1 MRFRNLH
8 MSGFLSY
15 EDQDIDMSNLA
26 YAAIVGANGA
36 GKSTIPHAIGWALFG
51 TYRVS
56 GDSDSVINTLYDDC
70 IVSLE
75 FSTRDDDLWRVFRSK
90 RRGKSVKLKLEYFD
104 ADDGWVRFGD
114 HTNSSA
120 QSQIGS
126 LVGMSENAWRSL
138 VLMSNEDGGN
148 RFVASDPRERR
159 EIITEPVPEAARWS
173 EFLSKAT
180 DEKRSLDSQIA
191 SSEAV
196 IQSAEQSIEDAK
208 ARLADAQE
216 KAESFDEDEARNKI
230 DQLNAELASAGT
242 DSQYQVLQT
251 KISQIKSERKSLE
264 REHSASL
271 RALRGELTDI
281 KKAHRELSLA
291 KKEVSKVEAD
301 VKDISEELE
310 DLIEK
315 IDDIDADVVDANDN
329 LTTISDRLSRAVSDQ
344 SAAKSAL
351 DDAHKRQHAIEDNGA
366 GICYVCRSEI
376 DDDRYDE
383 IIDANNEEI
392 ERAQTDL
399 DIANRAV
406 SKAQADHK
414 KAQATYDEANKRK
427 LSAHKKVSSLKSALS
442 SGNAR
447 IQSELS
453 RIQSIEDE
461 IEEMRDADD
470 IQADIDDL
478 METHDDKL
486 SSIDQEL
493 EEAEDA
499 LDDIET
505 VDTREIK
512 RKIASL
518 EAQIKKHSEVIG
530 SIKSYKATIKDQ
542 KKRLKDSKNSIEKMR
557 SRRDDIGFIYE
568 ASKSSGIPAMLIDG
582 VLSEIEAEQNNIL
595 ANLPGGENMV
605 VEFRTEKALKNG
617 SSRSSLDIVVHDG
630 TGSERLFESF
640 SSGERVRLTVSNMFA
655 MAKVFGARHPGA
667 TGTIILDEPLGVLD
681 IDVVPAFVDVLR
693 SAINSG
699 IADSVLV
706 VTHDQQ
712 VIDAL
717 PQKVL
722 VHKTADR
729 GSVIEVIS

>member
-1 MRFRNLH
+1 MKFRNLH
-8 MSGFLSY
+8 MSWFLSY
-15 EDQDIDMSNLA
+15 EDGDIDMSDLA
-26 YAAIVGANGA
+26 YTAIVGANGA
-36 GKSTIPHAIGWALFG
+36 GKSTIPHAIVWVLFG
-51 TYRVS
+51 AYRVS
-56 GDSDSVINTLYDDC
+56 GDADSVINTFYDDC

-75 FSTRDDDLWRVFRSK
+75 FSTRDDDLWRVTRSK
-90 RRGKSVKLKLEYFD
+90 RRGKSAKLKLEYMD
-104 ADDGWVRFGD
+104 ADEGWVRFGD
-114 HTNSSA
+114 HTNASA
-120 QSQIGS
+120 RTQIGN
-126 LVGMSENAWRSL
+126 LIGMSEQSWRSL

-148 RFVASDPRERR
+148 RFVAADPRERR
-159 EIITEPVPEAARWS
+159 EIITELVPEAARWS
-173 EFLSKAT
+173 EFLSKVT
-180 DEKRSLDSQIA
+180 DEKRSLDSKIA
-191 SSEAV
+191 SAEAV
-196 IQSAEQSIEDAK
+196 IESAEQSIEDAK
-208 ARLADAQE
+208 ARLSNAQE
-216 KAESFDEDEARNKI
+216 EAASFDEEDAKNKI
-230 DQLNAELASAGT
+230 DQLNAELAAAGT

-251 KISQIKSERKSLE
+251 KISQIKSERKSIE
-264 REHSASL
+264 REHTANL
-271 RALRGELTDI
+271 RALKGELADI
-281 KKAHRELSLA
+281 EKARRELASA
-291 KKEVSKVEAD
+291 KKEVSKIEVETQG
-301 VKDISEELE
+301 ISEELE
-310 DLIEK
+310 SLIEK
-315 IDDIDADVVDANDN
+315 VDDIDADVVDANDN
-329 LTTISDRLSRAVSDQ
+329 LTTISDRLSAAVSKQ
-344 SAAKSAL
+344 SAAQSAL

-366 GICYVCRSEI
+366 GVCYVCRSEI

-392 ERAQTDL
+392 ERTQTDL

-414 KAQATYDEANKRK
+414 KAKAAYDAANKLK
-427 LSAHKKVSSLKSALS
+427 LSTHKSISSLKSALA

-470 IQADIDDL
+470 IQADIDNL
-478 METHDDKL
+478 VEAHESKL
-486 SSIDQEL
+486 NSIDKEL
-493 EEAEDA
+493 EETEDA

-512 RKIASL
+512 RKIAAIES
-518 EAQIKKHSEVIG
+518 QVKKHSEVIG

-542 KKRLKDSKNSIEKMR
+542 KKRLKDSKNDIEEMK

-595 ANLPGGENMV
+595 ANLPGSENMV

-699 IADSVLV
+699 IADSILV

-729 GSVIEVIS
+729 GSVIEVI

>member
-1 MRFRNLH
+1 MKFRNLH

-15 EDQDIDMSNLA
+15 EDQDIDMSDLA
-26 YAAIVGANGA
+26 YTAIVGANGA
-36 GKSTIPHAIGWALFG
+36 GKSTIPHAIVWVLFG
-51 TYRVS
+51 AYRVS
-56 GDSDSVINTLYDDC
+56 GDSDSVINSLYDNC
-70 IVSLE
+70 VVSLE
-75 FSTRDDDLWRVFRSK
+75 FSTRDDDLWRVTRSK
-90 RRGKSVKLKLEYFD
+90 RRGKSAKLKLEYMD
-104 ADDGWVRFGD
+104 ANEGWVRFGD
-114 HTNSSA
+114 HTNASA
-120 QSQIGS
+120 QTQIGN
-126 LVGMSENAWRSL
+126 LVGMSEQSWRSL
-138 VLMSNEDGGN
+138 VLMSNEEGGN
-148 RFVASDPRERR
+148 RFVAADPRERR
-159 EIITEPVPEAARWS
+159 EIITELVPEAARWS
-173 EFLSKAT
+173 EFLSKVT
-180 DEKRSLDSQIA
+180 DEKRSLDSKIA
-191 SSEAV
+191 SAEAV
-196 IQSAEQSIEDAK
+196 IESAEQSIEDAK
-208 ARLADAQE
+208 ARLSNAQE
-216 KAESFDEDEARNKI
+216 EAASFDEEDAKNKI
-230 DQLNAELASAGT
+230 DQLNAELAAAGT

-251 KISQIKSERKSLE
+251 KISQIKSERKSIE
-264 REHSASL
+264 REHAANL
-271 RALRGELTDI
+271 RALKGELADI
-281 KKAHRELSLA
+281 EKARRELTLA
-291 KKEVSKVEAD
+291 KKEVSKIEGETQN
-301 VKDISEELE
+301 ISEELE
-310 DLIEK
+310 SLIEK
-315 IDDIDADVVDANDN
+315 VDDIDADVVDANDN
-329 LTTISDRLSRAVSDQ
+329 LTTISDRLSAAVSRQ

-366 GICYVCRSEI
+366 GVCYVCRSEI

-392 ERAQTDL
+392 ENAQTDL
-399 DIANRAV
+399 DLANRAV

-414 KAQATYDEANKRK
+414 RAKAAYDAANKLK
-427 LSAHKKVSSLKSALS
+427 LSTHKSISSLKSALS
-442 SGNAR
+442 SSNAR
-447 IQSELS
+447 VQSELS

-470 IQADIDDL
+470 IQTDIDNL
-478 METHDDKL
+478 VEAHESKL
-486 SSIDQEL
+486 SSIDKEL

-512 RKIASL
+512 RKIAAI

-542 KKRLKDSKNSIEKMR
+542 KKRLKDSKSDIEEMK
-557 SRRDDIGFIYE
+557 SRREDIGFIYE

-595 ANLPGGENMV
+595 ANLPGSENMV

-699 IADSVLV
+699 IADSIMV

-729 GSVIEVIS
+729 GSVIEVI

>member
-1 MRFRNLH
+1 MKFRNLH

-15 EDQDIDMSNLA
+15 EDGDIDMSDLA
-26 YAAIVGANGA
+26 YTAIVGANGA
-36 GKSTIPHAIGWALFG
+36 GKSTVPHAIVWVLFG
-51 TYRVS
+51 AYRVS
-56 GDSDSVINTLYDDC
+56 GDADSVINTLYDDC

-75 FSTRDDDLWRVFRSK
+75 FSTRDDDLWRVTRSK
-90 RRGKSVKLKLEYFD
+90 RRGKSVKLKLEYMD
-104 ADDGWVRFGD
+104 SDEGWVRFGD
-114 HTNSSA
+114 HTNASA
-120 QSQIGS
+120 QTQIGN
-126 LVGMSENAWRSL
+126 LIGMSEQSWRSL

-148 RFVASDPRERR
+148 RFVAADPRERR
-159 EIITEPVPEAARWS
+159 EIITELVPEAARWS
-173 EFLSKAT
+173 EFLSKVT
-180 DEKRSLDSQIA
+180 DEKRSLDSKIA
-191 SSEAV
+191 SAEAV
-196 IQSAEQSIEDAK
+196 IESAEQSIEDAE
-208 ARLADAQE
+208 ARLSNAQE
-216 KAESFDEDEARNKI
+216 EAASFDEEDEKNKI
-230 DQLNAELASAGT
+230 DQLNAELAAAGT

-251 KISQIKSERKSLE
+251 KISQIKSERKSIE
-264 REHSASL
+264 REHAANL
-271 RALRGELTDI
+271 RALKGELADI
-281 KKAHRELSLA
+281 EKARRELTLA
-291 KKEVSKVEAD
+291 KKEVSKIEGETQN
-301 VKDISEELE
+301 ISEELE
-310 DLIEK
+310 SLIEK
-315 IDDIDADVVDANDN
+315 VDDIDADVVDANDN
-329 LTTISDRLSRAVSDQ
+329 LTTISDRLSAAVSRQ

-366 GICYVCRSEI
+366 GVCYVCRSEI

-383 IIDANNEEI
+383 IIEANNGEI

-414 KAQATYDEANKRK
+414 KAKAAYDEANKIK
-427 LSAHKKVSSLKSALS
+427 LSTHKSISSLKSALA

-470 IQADIDDL
+470 IQSDIDNL
-478 METHDDKL
+478 VEAHEAKL
-486 SSIDQEL
+486 SSIDKEL
-493 EEAEDA
+493 EETEDA

-512 RKIASL
+512 RKIAAI

-542 KKRLKDSKNSIEKMR
+542 KNRLKDSKNDIEEMK
-557 SRRDDIGFIYE
+557 SRREDIGFIYE

-595 ANLPGGENMV
+595 ANLPGSENMV

-699 IADSVLV
+699 IADSILV

-729 GSVIEVIS
+729 GSVIEVI

>member
-1 MRFRNLH
+1 

-15 EDQDIDMSNLA
+15 EDGDIDMSDLA
-26 YAAIVGANGA
+26 YTAIVGANGA
-36 GKSTIPHAIGWALFG
+36 GKSAIPHAIVWVLFG
-51 TYRVS
+51 AYRVS
-56 GDSDSVINTLYDDC
+56 GDADSVINTFYDDC

-75 FSTRDDDLWRVFRSK
+75 FSTRDDDLWRVTRLK
-90 RRGKSVKLKLEYFD
+90 RRGKSAKLKLEYMD
-104 ADDGWVRFGD
+104 ADEGWVRFGD
-114 HTNSSA
+114 HTNASA
-120 QSQIGS
+120 QTQIGN
-126 LVGMSENAWRSL
+126 LIGMSEQSWRSL
-138 VLMSNEDGGN
+138 VLMSNENGGN
-148 RFVASDPRERR
+148 RFVAADPRERR
-159 EIITEPVPEAARWS
+159 EIITELVPEAARWS
-173 EFLSKAT
+173 EFLSKVT
-180 DEKRSLDSQIA
+180 DEKRSLDSKIA
-191 SSEAV
+191 SAEAV
-196 IQSAEQSIEDAK
+196 IESAEQSIEDAK
-208 ARLADAQE
+208 ARLSNAQE
-216 KAESFDEDEARNKI
+216 EAASFDEEDAKNKI
-230 DQLNAELASAGT
+230 DQLNAELAAAGT

-251 KISQIKSERKSLE
+251 KISQIKSERKSIE
-264 REHSASL
+264 REHAANL
-271 RALRGELTDI
+271 RALKGELADI
-281 KKAHRELSLA
+281 EKARRELTLA
-291 KKEVSKVEAD
+291 KKEVSKIEGETQN
-301 VKDISEELE
+301 ISEELE
-310 DLIEK
+310 SLIEK
-315 IDDIDADVVDANDN
+315 VDDIDADVVDANDN
-329 LTTISDRLSRAVSDQ
+329 LTTISDRLSAAVSRQ

-366 GICYVCRSEI
+366 GVCYVCRSEI

-392 ERAQTDL
+392 ENAQTDL
-399 DIANRAV
+399 DLANRAA
-406 SKAQADHK
+406 SKAQSDHK
-414 KAQATYDEANKRK
+414 KAKAAYDAANKLK
-427 LSAHKKVSSLKSALS
+427 LSTHKSISSLKSSLA
-442 SGNAR
+442 SGNTR

-470 IQADIDDL
+470 IQADIDNL
-478 METHDDKL
+478 VEAHESKL
-486 SSIDQEL
+486 SSIDKEL
-493 EEAEDA
+493 GEAEDA

-512 RKIASL
+512 RKIAAIES
-518 EAQIKKHSEVIG
+518 QIKKHSEVIG

-542 KKRLKDSKNSIEKMR
+542 KKRLKDSKNDIEEMK

-595 ANLPGGENMV
+595 ANLPGSENMV

-699 IADSVLV
+699 IADSIMV

-729 GSVIEVIS
+729 GSVIEVI

>member
-1 MRFRNLH
+1 MKFRNLH

-15 EDQDIDMSNLA
+15 EDGDIDMSDLA
-26 YAAIVGANGA
+26 YTAIVGANGA
-36 GKSTIPHAIGWALFG
+36 GKSTIPHAIVWVLFG
-51 TYRVS
+51 AYRVS
-56 GDSDSVINTLYDDC
+56 GDADSVINTFYDDC

-75 FSTRDDDLWRVFRSK
+75 FSTRDDDLWRVTRSK
-90 RRGKSVKLKLEYFD
+90 RRGKSAKLKLEYMD
-104 ADDGWVRFGD
+104 ADEGWVRFGD
-114 HTNSSA
+114 HTNASA
-120 QSQIGS
+120 QTQIGN
-126 LVGMSENAWRSL
+126 LIGMSEQSWRSL

-148 RFVASDPRERR
+148 RFVAADPRERR
-159 EIITEPVPEAARWS
+159 EIITELVPEAARWS
-173 EFLSKAT
+173 EFLSKVT
-180 DEKRSLDSQIA
+180 DEKRSLDSKIA
-191 SSEAV
+191 SAEAV
-196 IQSAEQSIEDAK
+196 IESAEQSIEDAK
-208 ARLADAQE
+208 ARLNDAQE
-216 KAESFDEDEARNKI
+216 EAASFDEDEAKNKI
-230 DQLNAELASAGT
+230 DQLNAELAAAGT

-251 KISQIKSERKSLE
+251 KISQIKSERKSIE
-264 REHSASL
+264 REHTANL
-271 RALRGELTDI
+271 RALKGELADI
-281 KKAHRELSLA
+281 EKARRELAQA
-291 KKEVSKVEAD
+291 KKEVGKIESETQN
-301 VKDISEELE
+301 ISEELE
-310 DLIEK
+310 GLIEK
-315 IDDIDADVVDANDN
+315 VDDIDADVVDANDN
-329 LTTISDRLSRAVSDQ
+329 LTTISDRLSAAVSRQ

-366 GICYVCRSEI
+366 GVCYVCRSEI

-399 DIANRAV
+399 DLANRAV

-414 KAQATYDEANKRK
+414 RAKAAYDAANKLK
-427 LSAHKKVSSLKSALS
+427 LSTHKSISSLKSALS
-442 SGNAR
+442 SSNAR
-447 IQSELS
+447 VQSELS
-453 RIQSIEDE
+453 RIQSIKDE
-461 IEEMRDADD
+461 IEDMRDADD
-470 IQADIDDL
+470 IQADIDNL
-478 METHDDKL
+478 VEAHESKL
-486 SSIDQEL
+486 SSIDKEL

-512 RKIASL
+512 RKIDAIES
-518 EAQIKKHSEVIG
+518 QVKKHSEVIG

-542 KKRLKDSKNSIEKMR
+542 KKRLKDSKNDIEEMK

-595 ANLPGGENMV
+595 ANLPGSEDMV

-699 IADSVLV
+699 IADSILV

-729 GSVIEVIS
+729 GSAIEVI

>member
-1 MRFRNLH
+1 MKFRNLH

-15 EDQDIDMSNLA
+15 EDGDIDMSDLA
-26 YAAIVGANGA
+26 YTAIVGANGA
-36 GKSTIPHAIGWALFG
+36 GKSTVPHAIVWVLFG
-51 TYRVS
+51 AYRVS
-56 GDSDSVINTLYDDC
+56 GDADSVINTLYDDC

-75 FSTRDDDLWRVFRSK
+75 FSTRDDDLWRVTRSK
-90 RRGKSVKLKLEYFD
+90 RRGKSVKLKLEYMD
-104 ADDGWVRFGD
+104 SDEGWVRFGD
-114 HTNSSA
+114 HTNASA
-120 QSQIGS
+120 QTQIGN
-126 LVGMSENAWRSL
+126 LIGMSEQSWRSL

-148 RFVASDPRERR
+148 RFVAADPRERR
-159 EIITEPVPEAARWS
+159 EIITELVPEAARWS
-173 EFLSKAT
+173 EFLSKVT
-180 DEKRSLDSQIA
+180 DEKRSLDSKIA
-191 SSEAV
+191 SAEAV
-196 IQSAEQSIEDAK
+196 IESAEQSIEDAE
-208 ARLADAQE
+208 ARLSNAQE
-216 KAESFDEDEARNKI
+216 EAASFDEEDEKNKI
-230 DQLNAELASAGT
+230 DQLNAELAAAGT

-251 KISQIKSERKSLE
+251 KISQIKSERKSIE
-264 REHSASL
+264 REHAANL
-271 RALRGELTDI
+271 RALKGELADI
-281 KKAHRELSLA
+281 EKARRELTLA
-291 KKEVSKVEAD
+291 KKEVSKIEGETQN
-301 VKDISEELE
+301 ISEELE
-310 DLIEK
+310 SLIEK
-315 IDDIDADVVDANDN
+315 VDDIDADVVDANDN
-329 LTTISDRLSRAVSDQ
+329 LTTISDRLSAAVSRQ

-366 GICYVCRSEI
+366 GVCYVCRSEI

-383 IIDANNEEI
+383 IIEANNGEI

-414 KAQATYDEANKRK
+414 RAKAAYDAANKLK
-427 LSAHKKVSSLKSALS
+427 LSTHKSISSLKSALS
-442 SGNAR
+442 SSNAR
-447 IQSELS
+447 VQSELS

-470 IQADIDDL
+470 IQTDIDNL
-478 METHDDKL
+478 VEAHESKL
-486 SSIDQEL
+486 SSIDKEL

-512 RKIASL
+512 RKIAAIES
-518 EAQIKKHSEVIG
+518 QIKKHSEVIG

-542 KKRLKDSKNSIEKMR
+542 KNRLKDSKNDIEEMK
-557 SRRDDIGFIYE
+557 SRREDIGFIYE

-595 ANLPGGENMV
+595 ANLPGSENMV

-699 IADSVLV
+699 IADSILV

-729 GSVIEVIS
+729 GSAIEVI

>member
-1 MRFRNLH
+1 MKFRNLH

-15 EDQDIDMSNLA
+15 EDGDIDMSDLA
-26 YAAIVGANGA
+26 YTAIVGANGS
-36 GKSTIPHAIGWALFG
+36 GKSTIPHAIVWVLFG
-51 TYRVS
+51 AYRVS
-56 GDSDSVINTLYDDC
+56 GDADSVINTFYDDC

-75 FSTRDDDLWRVFRSK
+75 FSTRDDDLWRVTRSK
-90 RRGKSVKLKLEYFD
+90 RRGKSAKLKLEYMD
-104 ADDGWVRFGD
+104 ADEGWVRFGD
-114 HTNSSA
+114 HTNASA
-120 QSQIGS
+120 QTQIGN
-126 LVGMSENAWRSL
+126 LIGMSEQSWRSL

-148 RFVASDPRERR
+148 RFVAADPRERR
-159 EIITEPVPEAARWS
+159 EIITELVPEAARWS
-173 EFLSKAT
+173 EFLSKVT
-180 DEKRSLDSQIA
+180 DEKRSLDSKIA
-191 SSEAV
+191 SAEAV
-196 IQSAEQSIEDAK
+196 IESAEQSIEDAK
-208 ARLADAQE
+208 ARLNDAQE
-216 KAESFDEDEARNKI
+216 EAASFDEEDAKNKI
-230 DQLNAELASAGT
+230 DQLNAELAAAGT

-251 KISQIKSERKSLE
+251 KISQIKSERKSIE
-264 REHSASL
+264 REHAANL
-271 RALRGELTDI
+271 RALKGELADI
-281 KKAHRELSLA
+281 EKARRELAQA
-291 KKEVSKVEAD
+291 KKEVSKIESETQNT
-301 VKDISEELE
+301 SEELE
-310 DLIEK
+310 ELIEK
-315 IDDIDADVVDANDN
+315 VDDIDADVVDANDN
-329 LTTISDRLSRAVSDQ
+329 LTTISDRLSTAVSKQ
-344 SAAKSAL
+344 SAAQSAL

-366 GICYVCRSEI
+366 GVCYVCRSEI

-399 DIANRAV
+399 DLANRAV

-414 KAQATYDEANKRK
+414 KAKAAYDAANKLK
-427 LSAHKKVSSLKSALS
+427 LSTHKSISSLKSALA

-461 IEEMRDADD
+461 IEEMRDAND
-470 IQADIDDL
+470 IQADIDNL
-478 METHDDKL
+478 VEVHESKL
-486 SSIDQEL
+486 SSIDKEL

-512 RKIASL
+512 RKIAAIES
-518 EAQIKKHSEVIG
+518 QVKKHSEVIG

-542 KKRLKDSKNSIEKMR
+542 KKRLKDSKNDIEEMK

-582 VLSEIEAEQNNIL
+582 VLGEIEAEQNNIL
-595 ANLPGGENMV
+595 ANLPGSENMV

-699 IADSVLV
+699 IADSILV

-729 GSVIEVIS
+729 GSVIEVI

>member
-1 MRFRNLH
+1 

-15 EDQDIDMSNLA
+15 EDGDIDMSDLA
-26 YAAIVGANGA
+26 YTAIVGSNGA
-36 GKSTIPHAIGWALFG
+36 GKSTIPHAIVWVLFG
-51 TYRVS
+51 AYRLS
-56 GDSDSVINTLYDDC
+56 GDADSVINTLYDDC

-75 FSTRDDDLWRVFRSK
+75 FSTRDDDLWRVTRSK
-90 RRGKSVKLKLEYFD
+90 RRGKSVKLKLEYMD
-104 ADDGWVRFGD
+104 SDEGWVRFGD
-114 HTNSSA
+114 HTNASA
-120 QSQIGS
+120 QSQIIN
-126 LVGMSENAWRSL
+126 LIGMSEQSWRSL

-148 RFVASDPRERR
+148 RFVAADPRERR
-159 EIITEPVPEAARWS
+159 EIIIELVPEAARWS
-173 EFLSKAT
+173 EFLSKVT
-180 DEKRSLDSQIA
+180 DEKRSLDSKIA
-191 SSEAV
+191 SAEAV
-196 IQSAEQSIEDAK
+196 IESAEQSIEDAK
-208 ARLADAQE
+208 ARLNDAQE
-216 KAESFDEDEARNKI
+216 EAASFDEEDAKNKI
-230 DQLNAELASAGT
+230 DQLNAELAAAGT

-251 KISQIKSERKSLE
+251 KISQIKSERKSIE
-264 REHSASL
+264 REHSANL
-271 RALRGELTDI
+271 RTLKGELADLE
-281 KKAHRELSLA
+281 KARRELTLA
-291 KKEVSKVEAD
+291 KKEVSKIEAETQS
-301 VKDISEELE
+301 ISEDLE
-310 DLIEK
+310 ALIERV
-315 IDDIDADVVDANDN
+315 DDIDADVVDANDN
-329 LTTISDRLSRAVSDQ
+329 LMTISDRLSAAVSKQ
-344 SAAKSAL
+344 SAAKSVL

-366 GICYVCRSEI
+366 GVCYVCRSEI

-392 ERAQTDL
+392 ERAHTDL

-414 KAQATYDEANKRK
+414 KAKAAYDAANKLK
-427 LSAHKKVSSLKSALS
+427 LSTHKSISSLKSALS
-442 SGNAR
+442 SSNAR
-447 IQSELS
+447 VQSELS

-461 IEEMRDADD
+461 IEGMRDVDD
-470 IQADIDDL
+470 IQTDIDNL
-478 METHDDKL
+478 VEAHESKL
-486 SSIDQEL
+486 SSIDKEL
-493 EEAEDA
+493 EAAEDA

-512 RKIASL
+512 RKIAAIES
-518 EAQIKKHSEVIG
+518 QIKKHSEVIG

-542 KKRLKDSKNSIEKMR
+542 KKRLKDSKNDIEEMK

-595 ANLPGGENMV
+595 ANLPGSENMV

-699 IADSVLV
+699 IADSILV

-729 GSVIEVIS
+729 GSVIEVV

>member
-1 MRFRNLH
+1 MKFRNLH
-8 MSGFLSY
+8 MSGLLSY
-15 EDQDIDMSNLA
+15 EDGDIDMSDLA
-26 YAAIVGANGA
+26 YTAIVGANGA
-36 GKSTIPHAIGWALFG
+36 GKSTIPHAIVWVLFG
-51 TYRVS
+51 SYRVS
-56 GDSDSVINTLYDDC
+56 GDADSVINTFYDDC

-75 FSTRDDDLWRVFRSK
+75 FSTRDDDLWRVTRSK
-90 RRGKSVKLKLEYFD
+90 RRGKSVKLKLEYMD
-104 ADDGWVRFGD
+104 ADEGWVRFGD
-114 HTNSSA
+114 HTNASA
-120 QSQIGS
+120 QTQIGN
-126 LVGMSENAWRSL
+126 LIGMSEQSWRSL

-148 RFVASDPRERR
+148 RFVAADPRERR
-159 EIITEPVPEAARWS
+159 EIITELVPEAARWS
-173 EFLSKAT
+173 EFLSKVT
-180 DEKRSLDSQIA
+180 DEKRSLDSKIA
-191 SSEAV
+191 SAEAV
-196 IQSAEQSIEDAK
+196 IESAEQSIEDAK
-208 ARLADAQE
+208 ARLNDAQE
-216 KAESFDEDEARNKI
+216 EAASFDEDEAKNKI
-230 DQLNAELASAGT
+230 DQLNAELAAAGT

-251 KISQIKSERKSLE
+251 KISQIKSERKSIE
-264 REHSASL
+264 REHAANL
-271 RALRGELTDI
+271 RALKGELADI
-281 KKAHRELSLA
+281 EKARRELTQA
-291 KKEVSKVEAD
+291 KKEVSKIESETQG
-301 VKDISEELE
+301 ISEELE
-310 DLIEK
+310 SLIEK
-315 IDDIDADVVDANDN
+315 VDDIDADVVDANDN
-329 LTTISDRLSRAVSDQ
+329 LTTISDRLSAAVSRQ

-366 GICYVCRSEI
+366 GVCYVCRSEI

-414 KAQATYDEANKRK
+414 KAKAAYDEANKIK
-427 LSAHKKVSSLKSALS
+427 LSTHKSISSLKSALS
-442 SGNAR
+442 SNNAR
-447 IQSELS
+447 VQSELS
-453 RIQSIEDE
+453 RIQSIKDE

-470 IQADIDDL
+470 IQADIDNL
-478 METHDDKL
+478 VEAHESKL
-486 SSIDQEL
+486 SSIDKEL

-512 RKIASL
+512 RKIAAIES
-518 EAQIKKHSEVIG
+518 QIKKHSEVIG

-542 KKRLKDSKNSIEKMR
+542 KKRLKDSKSDIEEMK

-595 ANLPGGENMV
+595 ANLPGSENMV

-699 IADSVLV
+699 IADSILV

-729 GSVIEVIS
+729 GSVIEVI

>member
-1 MRFRNLH
+1 MKFRNLH

-15 EDQDIDMSNLA
+15 EDGDIDMSDLA
-26 YAAIVGANGA
+26 YTAIVGANGA
-36 GKSTIPHAIGWALFG
+36 GKSTIPHAIVWVLFG
-51 TYRVS
+51 AYRVS
-56 GDSDSVINTLYDDC
+56 GDADSVINTFYDDC

-75 FSTRDDDLWRVFRSK
+75 FSTRDDDLWRVTRSK
-90 RRGKSVKLKLEYFD
+90 RRGKSAKLKLEYMD
-104 ADDGWVRFGD
+104 SDEGWVRFGD
-114 HTNSSA
+114 HTNASA
-120 QSQIGS
+120 QSQIIN
-126 LVGMSENAWRSL
+126 LIGMSEQSWRSL

-148 RFVASDPRERR
+148 RFVAADPRERR
-159 EIITEPVPEAARWS
+159 EIITELVPEAARWS
-173 EFLSKAT
+173 EFLSKVT
-180 DEKRSLDSQIA
+180 DEKRSLDSKIA
-191 SSEAV
+191 SAEAV
-196 IQSAEQSIEDAK
+196 IESAEQSIEDAK
-208 ARLADAQE
+208 ARLNDAQE
-216 KAESFDEDEARNKI
+216 EAASFDEDEAKNKI
-230 DQLNAELASAGT
+230 DQLNAELAAAGT

-251 KISQIKSERKSLE
+251 KISQIKSERKSIE
-264 REHSASL
+264 REHAANL
-271 RALRGELTDI
+271 RALKGELADI
-281 KKAHRELSLA
+281 EKARRELTIA
-291 KKEVSKVEAD
+291 KKEVGKIEAETQ
-301 VKDISEELE
+301 DISEELE
-310 DLIEK
+310 SLIEK
-315 IDDIDADVVDANDN
+315 VDDIDADVVDANDN
-329 LTTISDRLSRAVSDQ
+329 LTTISDRLSAAVSRQ

-366 GICYVCRSEI
+366 GVCYVCRSEI

-383 IIDANNEEI
+383 IIDANNGEI

-399 DIANRAV
+399 DLANRAV

-414 KAQATYDEANKRK
+414 RAKAAYDAANKLK
-427 LSAHKKVSSLKSALS
+427 LSTHKSISSLKSSLA
-442 SGNAR
+442 SGNTR

-453 RIQSIEDE
+453 RIQSIEAE

-470 IQADIDDL
+470 IQSDIDNL
-478 METHDDKL
+478 VEAHEAKL
-486 SSIDQEL
+486 SSIDKEL
-493 EEAEDA
+493 EETEDA

-512 RKIASL
+512 RKIAAI

-542 KKRLKDSKNSIEKMR
+542 KKRLKDSKNDIEEMK

-595 ANLPGGENMV
+595 ANLPGSENMV

-699 IADSVLV
+699 IADSILV

-729 GSVIEVIS
+729 GSVIEVI

>member
-1 MRFRNLH
+1 

-15 EDQDIDMSNLA
+15 EDGDIDMSDLA
-26 YAAIVGANGA
+26 YTAIVGANGA
-36 GKSTIPHAIGWALFG
+36 GKSTIPHAIVWVLFG
-51 TYRVS
+51 AYRVS
-56 GDSDSVINTLYDDC
+56 GDADSVINTFYDDC

-75 FSTRDDDLWRVFRSK
+75 FSTRDDDLWRVTRSK
-90 RRGKSVKLKLEYFD
+90 RRGKSAKLKLEYMD
-104 ADDGWVRFGD
+104 ADEGWVRFGD
-114 HTNSSA
+114 HTNASA
-120 QSQIGS
+120 QTQIGN
-126 LVGMSENAWRSL
+126 LIGMSEQSWRSL

-148 RFVASDPRERR
+148 RFVAADPRERR
-159 EIITEPVPEAARWS
+159 EIITELVPEAARWS
-173 EFLSKAT
+173 EFLSKVT
-180 DEKRSLDSQIA
+180 DEKRSLDSKIA
-191 SSEAV
+191 SAEAV
-196 IQSAEQSIEDAK
+196 IESAEQSIEDAK
-208 ARLADAQE
+208 ARLSDAQE
-216 KAESFDEDEARNKI
+216 EAASFDEDEAKNKI
-230 DQLNAELASAGT
+230 DQLNAELAAAGT

-264 REHSASL
+264 REHAANL
-271 RALRGELTDI
+271 RALKGELTDI
-281 KKAHRELSLA
+281 EKARRELAQA
-291 KKEVSKVEAD
+291 KKEVSKIESETQNT
-301 VKDISEELE
+301 SEELE
-310 DLIEK
+310 ALIEK
-315 IDDIDADVVDANDN
+315 VDDIDADVVDANDN
-329 LTTISDRLSRAVSDQ
+329 LTTISDRLSAVVSKQ
-344 SAAKSAL
+344 SAAQSAL

-366 GICYVCRSEI
+366 GVCYVCRSEI

-414 KAQATYDEANKRK
+414 KAKAAYDAANKLK
-427 LSAHKKVSSLKSALS
+427 LSTHKSISSLKSALA

-461 IEEMRDADD
+461 IKEMRDADN
-470 IQADIDDL
+470 IQADIDNFI
-478 METHDDKL
+478 EAHEAKL
-486 SSIDQEL
+486 SSIDKEL
-493 EEAEDA
+493 EDTEDA

-512 RKIASL
+512 RKIAAIES
-518 EAQIKKHSEVIG
+518 QIKKHSEVIG

-542 KKRLKDSKNSIEKMR
+542 TKRLKDSKNDIEEMR

-595 ANLPGGENMV
+595 ANLPGSENMV

-699 IADSVLV
+699 IADSILV

-729 GSVIEVIS
+729 GSVIEVI

>member
-1 MRFRNLH
+1 MKFRNLH

-15 EDQDIDMSNLA
+15 EDGDIDMSDLA
-26 YAAIVGANGA
+26 YTAIVGANGS
-36 GKSTIPHAIGWALFG
+36 GKSTIPHAIVWVLFG
-51 TYRVS
+51 AYRVS
-56 GDSDSVINTLYDDC
+56 GDADSVINTFYDDC

-75 FSTRDDDLWRVFRSK
+75 FSTRDDDLWRVTRSK
-90 RRGKSVKLKLEYFD
+90 RRGKSAKLKLEYMD
-104 ADDGWVRFGD
+104 ADEGWVRFGD
-114 HTNSSA
+114 HTNASA
-120 QSQIGS
+120 QTQIGN
-126 LVGMSENAWRSL
+126 LIGMSEQSWRSL

-148 RFVASDPRERR
+148 RFVAADPRERR
-159 EIITEPVPEAARWS
+159 EIITELVPEAARWS
-173 EFLSKAT
+173 EFLSKVT
-180 DEKRSLDSQIA
+180 DEKRSLDSKIA
-191 SSEAV
+191 SAEAV
-196 IQSAEQSIEDAK
+196 IESAEQSIEDAK
-208 ARLADAQE
+208 ARLSDAQE
-216 KAESFDEDEARNKI
+216 EAASFDEDEAKNKI
-230 DQLNAELASAGT
+230 DQLNAELAAAGT

-251 KISQIKSERKSLE
+251 KISQIKSERKSIE
-264 REHSASL
+264 REHTANL
-271 RALRGELTDI
+271 RALKGELADI
-281 KKAHRELSLA
+281 EKARRELTLA
-291 KKEVSKVEAD
+291 KKEVSKIEGETQN
-301 VKDISEELE
+301 ISEELE
-310 DLIEK
+310 SLIEK
-315 IDDIDADVVDANDN
+315 VDDIDADVVDVNDN
-329 LTTISDRLSRAVSDQ
+329 LMTISDRLSAAVSKQ

-366 GICYVCRSEI
+366 GVCYVCRSEI

-392 ERAQTDL
+392 ENAQTDL
-399 DIANRAV
+399 DLANRAV
-406 SKAQADHK
+406 SKAQSDHK
-414 KAQATYDEANKRK
+414 KAKAAYDAANKLK
-427 LSAHKKVSSLKSALS
+427 LSTHKSISSLKSSLA

-447 IQSELS
+447 IQAELN
-453 RIQSIEDE
+453 RIHSIEDE
-461 IEEMRDADD
+461 IEDMRDADD
-470 IQADIDDL
+470 IQTDIDNL
-478 METHDDKL
+478 VEVHEVKL
-486 SSIDQEL
+486 SSIDKEL
-493 EEAEDA
+493 EETEDA

-512 RKIASL
+512 RKIAAIES
-518 EAQIKKHSEVIG
+518 QIKKHSEVIG

-542 KKRLKDSKNSIEKMR
+542 KKRLKDSKNDIEEMK
-557 SRRDDIGFIYE
+557 SRREDIGFIYE

-595 ANLPGGENMV
+595 ANLPGSENMV

-699 IADSVLV
+699 IADSILV

-729 GSVIEVIS
+729 GSVIEVI

>member
-1 MRFRNLH
+1 

-15 EDQDIDMSNLA
+15 EDGDIDMSNLA
-26 YAAIVGANGA
+26 YTAIIGANGA
-36 GKSTIPHAIGWALFG
+36 GKSTIPHAIVWVLFG
-51 TYRVS
+51 AYRVS
-56 GDSDSVINTLYDDC
+56 GDSDSVINSLYDDC
-70 IVSLE
+70 VVSLE
-75 FSTRDDDLWRVFRSK
+75 FSTRDDDLWRVTRSK
-90 RRGKSVKLKLEYFD
+90 RRGKSAKLKLEYMD
-104 ADDGWVRFGD
+104 ADEGWVRFGD
-114 HTNSSA
+114 HTNASA
-120 QSQIGS
+120 QTQIGN
-126 LVGMSENAWRSL
+126 LVGMSEQSWRSL

-148 RFVASDPRERR
+148 RFVAADPRERR
-159 EIITEPVPEAARWS
+159 EIITELVPEAARWS
-173 EFLSKAT
+173 EFLSKVT
-180 DEKRSLDSQIA
+180 DEKRSLDSKIA
-191 SSEAV
+191 SAEAV
-196 IQSAEQSIEDAK
+196 IESAEQSIEDAK
-208 ARLADAQE
+208 ARLSDAQKE
-216 KAESFDEDEARNKI
+216 AASFDEDEAKNKI
-230 DQLNAELASAGT
+230 DQLNAELAAAGT

-251 KISQIKSERKSLE
+251 KISQIKSERKSIE
-264 REHSASL
+264 REHSANL
-271 RALRGELTDI
+271 RALKGELADI
-281 KKAHRELSLA
+281 EKARRELTQA
-291 KKEVSKVEAD
+291 KKEVSKIESETQN
-301 VKDISEELE
+301 ISEELE
-310 DLIEK
+310 GLIEK
-315 IDDIDADVVDANDN
+315 VGDIDADVVDANDN
-329 LTTISDRLSRAVSDQ
+329 LTTISDRLSAAVSRQ

-366 GICYVCRSEI
+366 GVCYVCRSEI

-383 IIDANNEEI
+383 IIEANNGEI

-414 KAQATYDEANKRK
+414 KAKAAYDAANKLK
-427 LSAHKKVSSLKSALS
+427 LSTHKSISSLKSSLA

-447 IQSELS
+447 VQAELS

-461 IEEMRDADD
+461 IEDMRDADD
-470 IQADIDDL
+470 IQADIDNL
-478 METHDDKL
+478 VETHEAKL
-486 SSIDQEL
+486 NSIDKEL
-493 EEAEDA
+493 EETEDA

-512 RKIASL
+512 RKIAAIES
-518 EAQIKKHSEVIG
+518 QIKKHSEVIG

-542 KKRLKDSKNSIEKMR
+542 KKRLKDSKNDIEEMK
-557 SRRDDIGFIYE
+557 SRREDIGFIYE

-595 ANLPGGENMV
+595 ANLPGSENMV

-699 IADSVLV
+699 IADSILV

-729 GSVIEVIS
+729 GSVIEVI

>member
-1 MRFRNLH
+1 MKFRNLH

-15 EDQDIDMSNLA
+15 EDGDIDMSDLA
-26 YAAIVGANGA
+26 YTAIVGANGA
-36 GKSTIPHAIGWALFG
+36 GKSTIPHAIVWVLFG
-51 TYRVS
+51 AYRVS
-56 GDSDSVINTLYDDC
+56 GDADSVINTFYDDC

-75 FSTRDDDLWRVFRSK
+75 FSTRDDDLWRVTRSK
-90 RRGKSVKLKLEYFD
+90 RRGKSAKLKLEYMD
-104 ADDGWVRFGD
+104 TDEGWVRFGD
-114 HTNSSA
+114 HTNASA
-120 QSQIGS
+120 QTQIGN
-126 LVGMSENAWRSL
+126 LIGMSEQSWRSL

-148 RFVASDPRERR
+148 RFVAADPRERR
-159 EIITEPVPEAARWS
+159 EIITELVPEAARWS
-173 EFLSKAT
+173 EFLSKVT
-180 DEKRSLDSQIA
+180 DEKRSLDSKIA
-191 SSEAV
+191 SAEAV
-196 IQSAEQSIEDAK
+196 IESAEQSIEDAN
-208 ARLADAQE
+208 ARLSDAQE
-216 KAESFDEDEARNKI
+216 EAESFDDDEAKNKI
-230 DQLNAELASAGT
+230 DQLNAELAAAGT

-251 KISQIKSERKSLE
+251 KISQIKSERKSIE
-264 REHSASL
+264 REHAANL
-271 RALRGELTDI
+271 RALKGELADI
-281 KKAHRELSLA
+281 EKARRELAQA
-291 KKEVSKVEAD
+291 KKEVIKIESETQN
-301 VKDISEELE
+301 ISEELE
-310 DLIEK
+310 SLIEK
-315 IDDIDADVVDANDN
+315 VDDIDADVVDANDN
-329 LTTISDRLSRAVSDQ
+329 LTTISDRLSAAVSKQ
-344 SAAKSAL
+344 SAAQSAL

-366 GICYVCRSEI
+366 GVCYVCRSEI

-399 DIANRAV
+399 DIANRVV

-414 KAQATYDEANKRK
+414 KAKAAYDAANKLK
-427 LSAHKKVSSLKSALS
+427 LSTHKSISSLKSSLA

-447 IQSELS
+447 VQTELS

-461 IEEMRDADD
+461 IEETRDADD
-470 IQADIDDL
+470 IQTDIDNL
-478 METHDDKL
+478 VEAHEVKL
-486 SSIDQEL
+486 SSIDKEL
-493 EEAEDA
+493 EETEDA

-512 RKIASL
+512 RKIAAIES
-518 EAQIKKHSEVIG
+518 QIKKHSEVIG
-530 SIKSYKATIKDQ
+530 SIKSYKATIRDQ
-542 KKRLKDSKNSIEKMR
+542 KKRLKDSKNDIEEMK

-595 ANLPGGENMV
+595 ANLPGSENMV

-699 IADSVLV
+699 IADSILV

-729 GSVIEVIS
+729 GSVIEVI

>member
-1 MRFRNLH
+1 MKFRNLH

-15 EDQDIDMSNLA
+15 EDGDIDMSDLA
-26 YAAIVGANGA
+26 YTAIVGANGA
-36 GKSTIPHAIGWALFG
+36 GKSTIPHAIVWVLFG
-51 TYRVS
+51 AYRVS
-56 GDSDSVINTLYDDC
+56 GDADSVINTFYDDC

-75 FSTRDDDLWRVFRSK
+75 FSTRDDDLWRVTRSK
-90 RRGKSVKLKLEYFD
+90 RRGKSAKLKLEYMD
-104 ADDGWVRFGD
+104 ADEGWVRFGD
-114 HTNSSA
+114 HTNASA
-120 QSQIGS
+120 QSQIIN
-126 LVGMSENAWRSL
+126 LIGMSEQSWRSL

-148 RFVASDPRERR
+148 RFVAADPRERR
-159 EIITEPVPEAARWS
+159 EIITELVPEAARWS
-173 EFLSKAT
+173 EFLSKVT
-180 DEKRSLDSQIA
+180 DEKRSLDSKIA
-191 SSEAV
+191 SAEAV
-196 IQSAEQSIEDAK
+196 IESAEQSIEDAK
-208 ARLADAQE
+208 ARLSDAQE
-216 KAESFDEDEARNKI
+216 DAASFDEDEAKNKI
-230 DQLNAELASAGT
+230 DRLNAELAAAGT

-251 KISQIKSERKSLE
+251 KISQIKSERKSIE
-264 REHSASL
+264 REHTANL
-271 RALRGELTDI
+271 RALKGELADI
-281 KKAHRELSLA
+281 EKARRELTQA
-291 KKEVSKVEAD
+291 KKEVSKIEVETQG
-301 VKDISEELE
+301 ISEELE
-310 DLIEK
+310 SLIEK
-315 IDDIDADVVDANDN
+315 VDDIDADVVDANDN
-329 LTTISDRLSRAVSDQ
+329 LTTISDRLSSAVSRQ

-366 GICYVCRSEI
+366 GVCYVCRSEI

-414 KAQATYDEANKRK
+414 KAKAAYDAANKLK
-427 LSAHKKVSSLKSALS
+427 LSTHKSISSLKSSLA

-447 IQSELS
+447 VQSELS
-453 RIQSIEDE
+453 RIQSIKNE
-461 IEEMRDADD
+461 IEDMRDADD
-470 IQADIDDL
+470 IQADIDNL
-478 METHDDKL
+478 VEAHESKL
-486 SSIDQEL
+486 SSIDKEL

-512 RKIASL
+512 RKIAAIES
-518 EAQIKKHSEVIG
+518 QVKKHSEVIG

-542 KKRLKDSKNSIEKMR
+542 KKRLKDSKSDIEEMK
-557 SRRDDIGFIYE
+557 SRREDIGFIYE

-595 ANLPGGENMV
+595 ANLPGSENMV

-699 IADSVLV
+699 IADSILV

-729 GSVIEVIS
+729 GSVTEVI

>member
-1 MRFRNLH
+1 

-15 EDQDIDMSNLA
+15 EDGDIDMSDLA
-26 YAAIVGANGA
+26 YTAIVGANGA
-36 GKSTIPHAIGWALFG
+36 GKSTIPHAIVWVLFG
-51 TYRVS
+51 AYRVS
-56 GDSDSVINTLYDDC
+56 GDADSVINTFYDDC

-75 FSTRDDDLWRVFRSK
+75 FSTRDDDLWRVTRSK
-90 RRGKSVKLKLEYFD
+90 RRGKSAKLKLEYMD
-104 ADDGWVRFGD
+104 ADEGWVRFSD
-114 HTNSSA
+114 HTNASA
-120 QSQIGS
+120 QSQITN
-126 LVGMSENAWRSL
+126 LVGMSEQSWRSL

-148 RFVASDPRERR
+148 RFVAADPRERR
-159 EIITEPVPEAARWS
+159 EIITELVPEAARWS
-173 EFLSKAT
+173 EFLSKVT
-180 DEKRSLDSQIA
+180 DEKRSLDSKIA
-191 SSEAV
+191 SAEAV
-196 IQSAEQSIEDAK
+196 IESAEQSIEDAK
-208 ARLADAQE
+208 ARLNDAQE
-216 KAESFDEDEARNKI
+216 EAASFDEEDAKNKI
-230 DQLNAELASAGT
+230 DQLNAELAAAGT

-264 REHSASL
+264 REHSANL
-271 RALRGELTDI
+271 RALKGELADI
-281 KKAHRELSLA
+281 EKARRELTQT
-291 KKEVSKVEAD
+291 KKEVSKIESETQN
-301 VKDISEELE
+301 ISEELE
-310 DLIEK
+310 GLIEK
-315 IDDIDADVVDANDN
+315 VDDIDADVVDANDN
-329 LTTISDRLSRAVSDQ
+329 LTTISDRLSAAVSKQ
-344 SAAKSAL
+344 SAAQSAL

-366 GICYVCRSEI
+366 GVCYVCRSEI

-414 KAQATYDEANKRK
+414 KAKAAYDAANKLK
-427 LSAHKKVSSLKSALS
+427 LSTHKSISSLKSSLA

-447 IQSELS
+447 VQTELS

-470 IQADIDDL
+470 IQTDIDNL
-478 METHDDKL
+478 VEAHEVKL
-486 SSIDQEL
+486 SSIDKEL
-493 EEAEDA
+493 EETEDA

-512 RKIASL
+512 RKIAAIES
-518 EAQIKKHSEVIG
+518 QIKKHSEVIG
-530 SIKSYKATIKDQ
+530 SIKSYKATIRDQ
-542 KKRLKDSKNSIEKMR
+542 KKRLKDSKNDIEEMK

-595 ANLPGGENMV
+595 ANLPGSENMV

-699 IADSVLV
+699 IADSILV

-729 GSVIEVIS
+729 GSVIEVI

>member
-1 MRFRNLH
+1 

-15 EDQDIDMSNLA
+15 EDGDIDMSDLA
-26 YAAIVGANGA
+26 YTAIVGANGA
-36 GKSTIPHAIGWALFG
+36 GKSTIPHAIVWVLFG
-51 TYRVS
+51 AYRVS
-56 GDSDSVINTLYDDC
+56 GDADSVINTFYDDC

-75 FSTRDDDLWRVFRSK
+75 FSTRDDDLWRVTRSK
-90 RRGKSVKLKLEYFD
+90 RRGKSAKLKLEYMD
-104 ADDGWVRFGD
+104 ADEGWVRFGD
-114 HTNSSA
+114 HTNASA
-120 QSQIGS
+120 QTQIGN
-126 LVGMSENAWRSL
+126 LIGMSEQSWRSL

-148 RFVASDPRERR
+148 RFVAADPRERR
-159 EIITEPVPEAARWS
+159 EIITELVPEAARWS
-173 EFLSKAT
+173 EFLSKVT
-180 DEKRSLDSQIA
+180 DEKRSLDSKIA
-191 SSEAV
+191 SAEAV
-196 IQSAEQSIEDAK
+196 IESAEQSIEDAK
-208 ARLADAQE
+208 ARLSDAQE
-216 KAESFDEDEARNKI
+216 EAASFDEDEAKNKI
-230 DQLNAELASAGT
+230 DQLNAELAAAGT

-264 REHSASL
+264 REHAANL
-271 RALRGELTDI
+271 RALKGELTDI
-281 KKAHRELSLA
+281 EKARRELAQA
-291 KKEVSKVEAD
+291 KKEVSKIESETQNT
-301 VKDISEELE
+301 SEELE
-310 DLIEK
+310 ALIEK
-315 IDDIDADVVDANDN
+315 VDDIDADVVDANDN
-329 LTTISDRLSRAVSDQ
+329 LTTISDRLSAVVSKQ
-344 SAAKSAL
+344 SAAQSAL

-366 GICYVCRSEI
+366 GVCYVCRSEI

-414 KAQATYDEANKRK
+414 KAKAAYDAANKLK
-427 LSAHKKVSSLKSALS
+427 LSTHKSISSLKSALA

-461 IEEMRDADD
+461 IKEMRDADN
-470 IQADIDDL
+470 IQADIDNFI
-478 METHDDKL
+478 EAHEAKL
-486 SSIDQEL
+486 SSIDKEL
-493 EEAEDA
+493 EDTEDA

-512 RKIASL
+512 RKIAAIES
-518 EAQIKKHSEVIG
+518 QIKKHSEVIG

-542 KKRLKDSKNSIEKMR
+542 KKRLKDSKNDIEEMR

-595 ANLPGGENMV
+595 ANLPGSENMV

-699 IADSVLV
+699 IADSILV

-729 GSVIEVIS
+729 GSVIEVI

>member
-1 MRFRNLH
+1 MKFRNLH

-15 EDQDIDMSNLA
+15 EDGDIDMSDLA
-26 YAAIVGANGA
+26 YTAIVGANGA
-36 GKSTIPHAIGWALFG
+36 GKSTIPHAIAWVLFG
-51 TYRVS
+51 AYRVS
-56 GDSDSVINTLYDDC
+56 GDADSVINTFYDDC

-75 FSTRDDDLWRVFRSK
+75 FSTRDNDLWRVTRSK
-90 RRGKSVKLKLEYFD
+90 RRGKSAKLKLEYMD
-104 ADDGWVRFGD
+104 ADEGWVRFGD
-114 HTNSSA
+114 HTNASA
-120 QSQIGS
+120 QSQIIN
-126 LVGMSENAWRSL
+126 LIGMSEQSWRSL
-138 VLMSNEDGGN
+138 VFMSNEDGGN
-148 RFVASDPRERR
+148 RFVAADPRERR
-159 EIITEPVPEAARWS
+159 EIITELVPEAARWS
-173 EFLSKAT
+173 EFLSKVT
-180 DEKRSLDSQIA
+180 DEKRSLDSKIA
-191 SSEAV
+191 SAEAV
-196 IQSAEQSIEDAK
+196 IESAEQSIEDAK
-208 ARLADAQE
+208 ARLSDAQE
-216 KAESFDEDEARNKI
+216 EATSFDEDEAKNKI
-230 DQLNAELASAGT
+230 DQLNAELAAAGT

-251 KISQIKSERKSLE
+251 KISQIKSERKSIE
-264 REHSASL
+264 REHAANL
-271 RALRGELTDI
+271 RALKGELADI
-281 KKAHRELSLA
+281 EKARRELTQA
-291 KKEVSKVEAD
+291 KKEVSKIEGETQS
-301 VKDISEELE
+301 ISEELE
-310 DLIEK
+310 SLIEK
-315 IDDIDADVVDANDN
+315 VDDIDADVVDANDN
-329 LTTISDRLSRAVSDQ
+329 LTTISDRLSAAVSRQ

-366 GICYVCRSEI
+366 GVCYVCRSEI

-383 IIDANNEEI
+383 IIEANNGEI

-406 SKAQADHK
+406 SKAQADHN
-414 KAQATYDEANKRK
+414 KAKAAYDEANKIK
-427 LSAHKKVSSLKSALS
+427 LSTHKSISSLKSALS
-442 SGNAR
+442 SSNAR
-447 IQSELS
+447 VQSELS
-453 RIQSIEDE
+453 RIQSIKDE
-461 IEEMRDADD
+461 IEDMRDADD
-470 IQADIDDL
+470 IQADIDNL
-478 METHDDKL
+478 VEAHESKL
-486 SSIDQEL
+486 SSIDKEL

-512 RKIASL
+512 RKIAAIESQ
-518 EAQIKKHSEVIG
+518 AKKHSEVIG

-542 KKRLKDSKNSIEKMR
+542 KKRLKDSKNDIEEMK

-595 ANLPGGENMV
+595 ANLPGSENMV

-655 MAKVFGARHPGA
+655 MAKVFDARHPGA

-729 GSVIEVIS
+729 GSVIEVI

>member
-1 MRFRNLH
+1 

-15 EDQDIDMSNLA
+15 EDQDLDMSDLA
-26 YAAIVGANGA
+26 YVAIVGANGA
-36 GKSTIPHAIGWALFG
+36 GKSTIPNAIEWVLFG

-75 FSTRDDDLWRVFRSK
+75 FSTHDNDLWRVTRSK

-104 ADDGWVRFGD
+104 DKDGWVRFGD

-120 QSQIGS
+120 QSQIGN

-159 EIITEPVPEAARWS
+159 EIITELVPEAARWS
-173 EFLSKAT
+173 EFLAKAT
-180 DEKRSLDSQIA
+180 DEKRSLDSKIA
-191 SSEAV
+191 SAEAV
-196 IQSAEQSIEDAK
+196 IESAEQSIKDAK
-208 ARLADAQE
+208 TRLMDAQE
-216 KAESFDEDEARNKI
+216 EAESFDENEAKNKI
-230 DQLNAELASAGT
+230 DQLNAELAAAGT

-251 KISQIKSERKSLE
+251 KISQIKSERKSIE
-264 REHSASL
+264 REYSANL
-271 RALRGELTDI
+271 RALKAELADF
-281 KKAHRELSLA
+281 KKAHRELALA
-291 KKEVSKVEAD
+291 KKEVGKIEAD
-301 VKDISEELE
+301 TKDISGELE
-310 DLIEK
+310 ALIEK
-315 IDDIDADVVDANDN
+315 VDDIDADVVDANDN
-329 LTTISDRLSRAVSDQ
+329 LTTISDRLSRAVSEQ

-366 GICYVCRSEI
+366 GVCYVCRSEI

-392 ERAQTDL
+392 DRAQTDL

-414 KAQATYDEANKRK
+414 KAKSAYDEANKRK
-427 LSAHKKVSSLKSALS
+427 LATHKKISSLKSALS
-442 SGNAR
+442 SSNAR
-447 IQSELS
+447 LHSEIS
-453 RIQSIEDE
+453 RIQSIEDD
-461 IEEMRDADD
+461 IEEMRGSEY

-478 METHDDKL
+478 TAAHDAKL
-486 SSIDQEL
+486 NFIDHEL
-493 EEAEDA
+493 EETEDA

-512 RKIASL
+512 RKIGNL
-518 EAQIKKHSEVIG
+518 EDQIKKHSEVIG

-542 KKRLKDSKNSIEKMR
+542 KKRLKDSKNSIEKMQ

-582 VLSEIEAEQNNIL
+582 VLSEIEDEQNNIL
-595 ANLPGGENMV
+595 SGLPGSENMV

-630 TGSERLFESF
+630 TGTERLFESF

-729 GSVIEVIS
+729 GSVIEVI

>member
-1 MRFRNLH
+1 

-15 EDQDIDMSNLA
+15 EDGDIDMSDLA
-26 YAAIVGANGA
+26 YTAIVGANGA
-36 GKSTIPHAIGWALFG
+36 GKSTIPHAIVWVLFG
-51 TYRVS
+51 AYRVS
-56 GDSDSVINTLYDDC
+56 GDADSVINTFYDDC

-75 FSTRDDDLWRVFRSK
+75 FSTRDDDLWRVTRSK
-90 RRGKSVKLKLEYFD
+90 RRGKSAKLKLEYMD
-104 ADDGWVRFGD
+104 ADEGWVRFGD
-114 HTNSSA
+114 HTNASA
-120 QSQIGS
+120 QSQITN
-126 LVGMSENAWRSL
+126 LVGMSEQSWRSL

-148 RFVASDPRERR
+148 RFVAADPRERR
-159 EIITEPVPEAARWS
+159 EIITELVPEAARWS
-173 EFLSKAT
+173 EFLSKVT
-180 DEKRSLDSQIA
+180 DEKRSLDSKIA
-191 SSEAV
+191 SAEAV
-196 IQSAEQSIEDAK
+196 IESAEQSIEDAK
-208 ARLADAQE
+208 ARLNDAQE
-216 KAESFDEDEARNKI
+216 EAASFDEEDAKNKI
-230 DQLNAELASAGT
+230 DQLNAELAAAGT

-264 REHSASL
+264 REHSANL
-271 RALRGELTDI
+271 RALKGELADI
-281 KKAHRELSLA
+281 EKARRELTQT
-291 KKEVSKVEAD
+291 KKEVSKIESETQN
-301 VKDISEELE
+301 ISEELE
-310 DLIEK
+310 GLIEK
-315 IDDIDADVVDANDN
+315 VDDIDADVVDANDN
-329 LTTISDRLSRAVSDQ
+329 LTTISDRLSAAVSKQ
-344 SAAKSAL
+344 SAAQSAL

-366 GICYVCRSEI
+366 GVCYVCRSEI

-414 KAQATYDEANKRK
+414 KAKAAYDAANKLK
-427 LSAHKKVSSLKSALS
+427 LSTHKSISSLKSSLA

-447 IQSELS
+447 VQTELS

-470 IQADIDDL
+470 IQTDIDNL
-478 METHDDKL
+478 VEAHEVKL
-486 SSIDQEL
+486 SSIDKEL
-493 EEAEDA
+493 EETEDA

-512 RKIASL
+512 RKIAAIES
-518 EAQIKKHSEVIG
+518 QIKKHSEVIG
-530 SIKSYKATIKDQ
+530 SIKSYKATIRDQ
-542 KKRLKDSKNSIEKMR
+542 KKRLKDSKNDIEEMK

-595 ANLPGGENMV
+595 ANLPGSENMV

-699 IADSVLV
+699 IADSILV

-729 GSVIEVIS
+729 GSVIEVI

>member
-1 MRFRNLH
+1 MKFRNLH

-15 EDQDIDMSNLA
+15 EDGDIDMSDLA
-26 YAAIVGANGA
+26 YTAIVGANGA
-36 GKSTIPHAIGWALFG
+36 GKSTIPHAIVWVLFG
-51 TYRVS
+51 AYRVS
-56 GDSDSVINTLYDDC
+56 GDADSVINTFYDDC

-75 FSTRDDDLWRVFRSK
+75 FSTRDDDLWRVTRSK
-90 RRGKSVKLKLEYFD
+90 RRGKSAKLKLEYMD
-104 ADDGWVRFGD
+104 ADEGWVRFGD
-114 HTNSSA
+114 HTNASA
-120 QSQIGS
+120 QTQIGN
-126 LVGMSENAWRSL
+126 LIGMSEQSWRSL

-148 RFVASDPRERR
+148 RFVAADPRERR
-159 EIITEPVPEAARWS
+159 EIITELVPEAARWS
-173 EFLSKAT
+173 EFLSKVT
-180 DEKRSLDSQIA
+180 DEKRSLDSKIA
-191 SSEAV
+191 SAEAV
-196 IQSAEQSIEDAK
+196 IESAEQSIEDAK
-208 ARLADAQE
+208 VRLSDAQE
-216 KAESFDEDEARNKI
+216 EAASFDEDEAKNKI
-230 DQLNAELASAGT
+230 DQLNAELAAAGT

-251 KISQIKSERKSLE
+251 KISQIKSERKSIE
-264 REHSASL
+264 REHTANL
-271 RALRGELTDI
+271 RALKGELADI
-281 KKAHRELSLA
+281 EKACRELTLA
-291 KKEVSKVEAD
+291 KKEVGKIEAETQN
-301 VKDISEELE
+301 ISEELE
-310 DLIEK
+310 GLIEK
-315 IDDIDADVVDANDN
+315 VDDIDADVVDANDN
-329 LTTISDRLSRAVSDQ
+329 LTTISDRLSAAVSRQ

-366 GICYVCRSEI
+366 GVCYVCRSEI

-383 IIDANNEEI
+383 IIEANNGEI

-399 DIANRAV
+399 DLANRAV

-414 KAQATYDEANKRK
+414 KAKAAYDAANKLK
-427 LSAHKKVSSLKSALS
+427 LSTHKSISSLKSSLA

-447 IQSELS
+447 VQSELS

-461 IEEMRDADD
+461 IEDTRDADD
-470 IQADIDDL
+470 IQSDIDNL
-478 METHDDKL
+478 VEAHEAKL
-486 SSIDQEL
+486 NSIDKEL
-493 EEAEDA
+493 EAAEDA

-512 RKIASL
+512 RKIAAIES
-518 EAQIKKHSEVIG
+518 QIKKHSEVIG

-542 KKRLKDSKNSIEKMR
+542 KKRLKDSKNDIEEMK

-595 ANLPGGENMV
+595 ANLPGSENMV

-699 IADSVLV
+699 IADSIMV

-729 GSVIEVIS
+729 GSVIEVI

>member
-1 MRFRNLH
+1 

-15 EDQDIDMSNLA
+15 EDQDIDMSDLA
-26 YAAIVGANGA
+26 YTAIVGANGA
-36 GKSTIPHAIGWALFG
+36 GKSTIPHAIAWVLFG
-51 TYRVS
+51 AYRVS
-56 GDSDSVINTLYDDC
+56 GDSDSVINTFYDDC

-75 FSTRDDDLWRVFRSK
+75 FSTRDDDLWRVTRSK

-104 ADDGWVRFGD
+104 TDEGWVRFGD
-114 HTNSSA
+114 HTNASA
-120 QSQIGS
+120 QTQIDN
-126 LVGMSENAWRSL
+126 LIGMSENAWRSL

-148 RFVASDPRERR
+148 RFVAADPRERR
-159 EIITEPVPEAARWS
+159 EIITELVPEAARWS
-173 EFLSKAT
+173 EFLSKVT
-180 DEKRSLDSQIA
+180 DEKRSLDSKIA
-191 SSEAV
+191 SAEAV
-196 IQSAEQSIEDAK
+196 IESAEQSIEDAK
-208 ARLADAQE
+208 ARLNDAQE
-216 KAESFDEDEARNKI
+216 EAASFEEEDAKNKI
-230 DQLNAELASAGT
+230 DQLNAELAAAGT

-251 KISQIKSERKSLE
+251 KISQIKSERKSIE
-264 REHSASL
+264 REHAANL
-271 RALRGELTDI
+271 RALKGELADI
-281 KKAHRELSLA
+281 EKARRELASA
-291 KKEVSKVEAD
+291 KKEVSKIEVETQG
-301 VKDISEELE
+301 ISEELE
-310 DLIEK
+310 SLIEK
-315 IDDIDADVVDANDN
+315 VDDIDADVVDANDN
-329 LTTISDRLSRAVSDQ
+329 LMTISDRLSAAVSKQ

-366 GICYVCRSEI
+366 GVCYVCRSEI

-414 KAQATYDEANKRK
+414 KAKAAYDVANKLK
-427 LSAHKKVSSLKSALS
+427 LSTHKSISSLKSSLA

-461 IEEMRDADD
+461 IEEMRDVDD
-470 IQADIDDL
+470 IKADIDNL
-478 METHDDKL
+478 VEAHEAKL
-486 SSIDQEL
+486 NSIDKEL
-493 EEAEDA
+493 EETEDA

-512 RKIASL
+512 RKIAAIES
-518 EAQIKKHSEVIG
+518 QIKKHSEVIG

-542 KKRLKDSKNSIEKMR
+542 KKRLKDSKSDIEEMK
-557 SRRDDIGFIYE
+557 SRREDIGFIYE

-595 ANLPGGENMV
+595 ANLPGSENMV

-699 IADSVLV
+699 IADSILV

-729 GSVIEVIS
+729 GSVIEVI